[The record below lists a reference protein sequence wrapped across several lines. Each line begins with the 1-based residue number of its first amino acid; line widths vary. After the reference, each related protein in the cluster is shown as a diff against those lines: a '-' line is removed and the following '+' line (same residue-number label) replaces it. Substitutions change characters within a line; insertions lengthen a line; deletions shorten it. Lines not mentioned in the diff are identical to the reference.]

1 MVFDYLGGIVKTLK
15 ANQGRNSAAT
25 APAPTLMDEQ

>member
-1 MVFDYLGGIVKTLK
+1 MVFDYFGGNVETLK

-25 APAPTLMDEQ
+25 APPPILMGE